1 MRKIFYLL
9 VFLFVSFVST
19 GQSRLGYSVE
29 QIRTEFSD
37 KEYGLTF
44 DYNEE
49 GIYFSYMNF
58 KDISNVL
65 YLFDQDRICRITI
78 IVPENKEILN
88 TYVKLY
94 NQDYVAKSS
103 KEWIVYTDYGI
114 SNIELVMDG
123 DYPARFVWTEE
134 E

>member
-37 KEYGLTF
+37 EEYGLTF

-49 GIYFSYMNF
+49 GIYFSFMNF
-58 KDISNVL
+58 KDLSNVL
-65 YLFDQDRICRITI
+65 YLFDPDRICRVTI

-94 NQDYVAKSS
+94 NQDYVAIST
-103 KEWIVYTDYGI
+103 KEWIVYTDNGI
-114 SNIELVMDG
+114 NNIKLVMDG

-134 E
+134 H